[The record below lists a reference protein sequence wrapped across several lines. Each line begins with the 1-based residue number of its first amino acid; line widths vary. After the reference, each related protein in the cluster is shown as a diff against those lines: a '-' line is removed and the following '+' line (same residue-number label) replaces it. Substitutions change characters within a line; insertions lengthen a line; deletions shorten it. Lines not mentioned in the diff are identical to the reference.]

1 MATYLCSGTIHVGSK
16 SFGEVGNAD
25 TGTDNFATTD
35 LTVRGNLNVQGS
47 TVTVDT
53 ALVQLQNGFVFEGS
67 TR

>member
-1 MATYLCSGTIHVGSK
+1 MLY
-16 SFGEVGNAD
+16 D

-47 TVTVDT
+47 TVAVDT

-67 TR
+67 TPDDYETTMTALNPGRIIQ